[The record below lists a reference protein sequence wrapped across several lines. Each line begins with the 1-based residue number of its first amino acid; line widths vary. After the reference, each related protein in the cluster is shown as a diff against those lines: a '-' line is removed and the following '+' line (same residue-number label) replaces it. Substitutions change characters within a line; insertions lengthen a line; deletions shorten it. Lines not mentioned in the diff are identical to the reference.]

1 MSKQFQLF
9 FETDK
14 VNKILPKGQFRLVSF
29 KIFLFFAP
37 QYNTMGQEVSKRYA
51 QRGVSASKEDV
62 HNAIKNIDKGLFP
75 KAFCKIVP
83 DYLTNDDDYC
93 LIMHAD
99 GAGTKSSLA
108 YMYWKETGD
117 ISVWKGIAQ
126 DALIMN
132 VDDLLCV
139 GATDNIMLSSTIGRN
154 KNLIS
159 GEVLSAI
166 INGTE
171 ELISELK
178 NFGVTIHSTGGET
191 ADVGDLVRTI
201 IVDST
206 VTARMKRSNV
216 IDNANI
222 KVGDVI
228 VGLESFGQAT
238 YEKEYN
244 GGMGSNGLTSARHDV
259 FSTYLAHKYPESFD
273 PSVPDDLVYSGNVKL
288 TDAVKDSP
296 IDAGKLVLSPTRTYA
311 PIIKKIL
318 SEFNSDTVHGMVH
331 CSGGAQTKIL
341 HFVDGFHIIKDNMF
355 PIPPL
360 FKLIQEQS
368 KTDWKEMYQVFNCGH
383 RMELYVAPE
392 IVESIIKISKSFHVD
407 AKIIGRVKASKTK
420 KLTIKSEFGEF
431 NY

>member
-1 MSKQFQLF
+1 MS
-9 FETDK
+9 
-14 VNKILPKGQFRLVSF
+14 
-29 KIFLFFAP
+29 
-37 QYNTMGQEVSKRYA
+37 QEVSKRYA

-75 KAFCKIVP
+75 KSFCKIVP

-93 LIMHAD
+93 LVMHAD

-117 ISVWKGIAQ
+117 LSVWKGIAQ

-132 VDDLLCV
+132 IDDLLCV
-139 GATDNIMLSSTIGRN
+139 GASDNIMLSSTIGRN
-154 KNLIS
+154 KSKIP

-171 ELISELK
+171 ELIEELK
-178 NFGVTIHSTGGET
+178 KFGVTIHSTGGET
-191 ADVGDLVRTI
+191 ADVGDLVKTI

-206 VTARMKRSNV
+206 VTARIKRADV
-216 IDNANI
+216 IDNSNI
-222 KVGDVI
+222 KAGDVI

-238 YEKEYN
+238 YETEYN

-259 FSTYLAHKYPESFD
+259 FHKYLAEKYPESFD
-273 PSVPDDLVYSGNVKL
+273 AAVPEDLVYSGAVKL
-288 TDAVKDSP
+288 TDPIENSP
-296 IDAGKLVLSPTRTYA
+296 LNAGKLVLSPTRTYA

-318 SEFNSDTVHGMVH
+318 SKFTSDTIHGMIH

-341 HFVDGFHIIKDNMF
+341 HFVDNLHIVKDNMF
-355 PIPPL
+355 PVPPL

-383 RMELYVAPE
+383 RMEIYVTPAIAE
-392 IVESIIKISKSFHVD
+392 DIIKISKSFNVD
-407 AKIIGRVKASKTK
+407 AKIVGKVMASDVK
-420 KLTIKSEFGEF
+420 KLSIKSDYGVFE
-431 NY
+431 Y